1 MKKNLLSCAV
11 TGALLCGSLGAH
23 AADVEVY
30 GIVDTGLVYERLTGT
45 LLPQSNTFSM
55 ESGVNSGSRFGLRG
69 SEDLGN
75 GFAVSFRLENGFGS
89 DDGTLKQSSDDTTRL
104 FGREARVTLETPY
117 GSVSFGRMGALTSGC
132 GTFDIFQ
139 AEADV
144 MDGGYANHI
153 GTQVWFERDRYDN
166 LVTLES
172 PVFAGV
178 KLYAQYSF
186 ATDGQEQAGNERKQ
200 DRYAALGATWTVGD
214 LSLVGVVDSVLYE
227 HDAEDYIIKR
237 RDAVAVSVGAN
248 YALDPVT
255 VFAGAQ
261 WGRFNKSSH
270 IGIVDASDDSFMIVD
285 GWNFAAGAR
294 FDLPCGSLETSVFYD
309 DLKGSYSPVMKLEKW
324 GVGVM
329 HSYPLSKRTVV
340 YTGVGYQQHR
350 FENTPAYVYRMKAI
364 DATVGLKHSF

>member
-1 MKKNLLSCAV
+1 MKKNLLTVAV
-11 TGALLCGSLGAH
+11 TGALLSGAMGAAS
-23 AADVEVY
+23 AADVNVY

-45 LLPQSNTFSM
+45 MHEQTNTFSM
-55 ESGVNSGSRFGLRG
+55 DSGVNSGSRFGLRG

-75 GFAVSFRLENGFGS
+75 GFAVSFKLENGFGS
-89 DDGTLKQSSDDTTRL
+89 DDGTLKQSDNDTTRL

-117 GSVSFGRMGALTSGC
+117 GNVSFGRMGALTSGA

-139 AEADV
+139 AGADV

-153 GTQVWFERDRYDN
+153 GTQIWFKRDRYDN
-166 LVTLES
+166 VVTLES
-172 PVFAGV
+172 PEFAGV

-186 ATDGQEQAGNERKQ
+186 ATAGQEAAGNERNNE
-200 DRYAALGATWTVGD
+200 RYVAGGATFTSGA
-214 LSLVGVVDSVLYE
+214 LSLVGVVDSVMYE
-227 HDAEDYIIKR
+227 HEADFQRNDSL
-237 RDAVAVSVGAN
+237 AVSVGGS
-248 YALDPVT
+248 YAFEKVT

-261 WGRFNKSSH
+261 WGMNEWADMMPVVKNGILDTMFTEGFNFN
-270 IGIVDASDDSFMIVD
+270 V
-285 GWNFAAGAR
+285 GAR

-309 DLKGSYSPVMKLEKW
+309 DLKGANQSFFKLDKW
-324 GVGVM
+324 GVAAM

-350 FENTPAYVYRMKAI
+350 FENEMAGLTLRTKAL